1 MKNNLP
7 IIPENISESI
17 HYSEES
23 IVSKIIFDN
32 DKLQITLFAVAKGE
46 SFDEHTT
53 SKEAI
58 VQILEGE
65 GKFYLKNKWYP
76 FKKGDYF
83 YMPSGLLH
91 AIKPETNFKFLLYQF

>member
-7 IIPENISESI
+7 IIPENISENI
-17 HYSEES
+17 HYSEGS
-23 IVSKIIFDN
+23 IVSKIIFGN
-32 DKLQITLFAVAKGE
+32 DKLQITLFAVAKEE

-65 GKFYLKNKWYP
+65 GKFYLKDKWHP